1 MTKRSIFLSSLLA
14 LAGVVACGDDDRPGI
29 TRDGGGGGLDSGG
42 GPLPDGSPPRPD
54 VGPPPDPFDPR
65 NGCGAAAIPT
75 ERVPGSVLLVFDY
88 SGSMDDTP
96 GGSGS
101 GATKWDLATGAIND
115 VLASV
120 PDDLNMGLML
130 FPDPGESSDC
140 NVVTAPQVGVGPL
153 SSTRSMIMSRLTG
166 TPNGGQTPIID
177 ASRAGW
183 NYMLSL
189 DAPGQKGIIVV
200 SDGGETCNGEL
211 SDEMAVHMEAQT
223 NNLAFGLSTYAVGLT
238 TSNSLLSGLAF
249 YGGTPRT
256 DTCEADCSA
265 NDRLCSSDADCTRG
279 ATCQSIVPFPV
290 PGFPDIRACTGGTT
304 SECCHYVASSGGFRA
319 EFEAA
324 LEEIAQRFL
333 ESCVFELP
341 RGTDPSTFD
350 PSQVNVGVTF
360 SGEER
365 RVLGRSS
372 DDGVDSWNYTSD
384 AYESIVIQGPI
395 CEELLSGDALVEIV
409 LGCPTILI

>member
-1 MTKRSIFLSSLLA
+1 VTKRSIFLSSLIA
-14 LAGVVACGDDDRPGI
+14 LAGVGACGDDDRPGI
-29 TRDGGGGGLDSGG
+29 TRDGGGGGLDSGDG
-42 GPLPDGSPPRPD
+42 LPDGSPPRPD

-65 NGCGAAAIPT
+65 NGCGATAIPT

-88 SGSMDDTP
+88 SGSMDDAP
-96 GGSGS
+96 GGGSGS
-101 GATKWDLATGAIND
+101 TKWDLATRAIND
-115 VLASV
+115 VLASI

-153 SSTRSMIMSRLTG
+153 STTRSMIMSRLTG

-177 ASRAGW
+177 AARSGW
-183 NYMLSL
+183 NHMLSL
-189 DAPGQKGIIVV
+189 GTPGQKGIIVV
-200 SDGGETCNGEL
+200 SDGGESCEREAA
-211 SDEMAVHMEAQT
+211 DEVAAHMEART
-223 NNLAFGLSTYAVGLT
+223 NNLAYGVTTYAVGLT
-238 TSNSLLSGLAF
+238 ADNSLLSGLAF
-249 YGGTPRT
+249 YGGTSRS
-256 DTCEADCSA
+256 DTCVAECTSEGRPCSTDADCS
-265 NDRLCSSDADCTRG
+265 RG
-279 ATCQSIVPFPV
+279 ATCFSVL
-290 PGFPDIRACTGGTT
+290 GLGSCTGGSTA
-304 SECCHYVASSGGFRA
+304 ECCHYSATSGGFAA

-341 RGTDPSTFD
+341 RGTDPSMFD

-360 SGEER
+360 EGEER
-365 RVLGRSS
+365 RVLGRSP

-384 AYESIVIQGPI
+384 AYESIIIQGPI
-395 CEELLSGDALVEIV
+395 CEELLNGDALVEIV